1 MAGIITAKLIFSG
14 FLGVALLSFARYLVD
29 HGQDIANMR
38 NSHQRFVNLDSRELA
53 LRISRF
59 CPRVALRGCEM
70 VGNDSDFC
78 HISEG
83 EFEEYIAMMYDE
95 PNHYDRMADFI
106 KTRYFFGQI
115 THRPTDS
122 QVWKMQEASY
132 GFNHMRDA
140 KRRDY
145 QFYLSGQRFTRM
157 GSEGNSR
164 VTSYNEEILLELL
177 GEAKFAKLCEL
188 KARLETPTP
197 NAVVYR
203 FKHSADMEWEQV
215 TYLNERRAS
224 TRPDGYDPQ
233 LEFGNDNMLE
243 LEPLPYRYDMGAEP
257 DHAQSFRQNSAVGE
271 G

>member
-1 MAGIITAKLIFSG
+1 MAFMAEIITAKFIFTAMLI
-14 FLGVALLSFARYLVD
+14 VATANLIYLAI
-29 HGQDIANMR
+29 GRSKKAATMR
-38 NSHQRFVNLDSRELA
+38 NSHQRFVNLYSRELA

-59 CPRVALRGCEM
+59 CPRVELRGCEM

-95 PNHYDRMADFI
+95 PNHYERMADFI
-106 KTRYFFGQI
+106 KPSYFFG
-115 THRPTDS
+115 RPTDS
-122 QVWKMQEASY
+122 QVWEMQEASY

-145 QFYLSGQRFTRM
+145 HFYLSGQRFTRT
-157 GSEGNSR
+157 GSEGNAR
-164 VTSYNEEILLELL
+164 VTSYNEELLLELL
-177 GEAKFAKLCEL
+177 GESKFAKLCEL
-188 KARLETPTP
+188 KARLETPAP

-203 FKHSADMEWEQV
+203 FKHSADMEWERV
-215 TYLNERRAS
+215 TYLNERQAA

-243 LEPLPYRYDMGAEP
+243 LEPLPYRYDRWAEP
-257 DHAQSFRQNSAVGE
+257 DPGQSFRQNSAVGE